1 MSGERVARE
10 RKGRRQMR
18 DSVGWSRCIGSCVK
32 GDCVCRDKITTDL
45 NEVINQTRNSLPK
58 DLLSKHT
65 QTSLEA
71 PSTTTEAWIGTS
83 SLVDH

>member
-1 MSGERVARE
+1 MCG
-10 RKGRRQMR
+10 
-18 DSVGWSRCIGSCVK
+18 
-32 GDCVCRDKITTDL
+32 DKITTGL